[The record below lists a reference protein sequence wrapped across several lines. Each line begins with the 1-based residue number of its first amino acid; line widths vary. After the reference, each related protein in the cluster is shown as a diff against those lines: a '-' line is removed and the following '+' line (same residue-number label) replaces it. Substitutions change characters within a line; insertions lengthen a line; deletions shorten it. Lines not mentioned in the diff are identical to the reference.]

1 MFTLVAP
8 ETIWALVHVDEGR
21 AGAIRLGQPA
31 VVRMRSRPGEP
42 VAAEVVRIGL
52 ESDRVCRAA
61 ARGRARDG
69 RHLPGLVVE
78 ALALT
83 RSLRAELRMVEAGTR
98 GPFAEA
104 SRIPGDVRAMVAR
117 VPGVAE
123 AGAITLRTAE
133 MAAPGR
139 LIRVQAL
146 GYEPGRPGG
155 PSNIVAGRGLGGARF
170 EMVADQRAGL
180 AVGATVLLGGDRYRV
195 VGLTRG
201 LVASGGDPLVLLHLR
216 DSQDLQFKLSPP
228 AARRAA
234 AAGAG
239 AGNTDT
245 VNAVIA
251 RLHPGADP
259 NAVAETVRRWKHLSA
274 LTDAEQSE
282 LLTRSVV
289 NRARVQLGMS
299 TVVLLFVTAVII
311 ALIIYTMTMDKLRE
325 IATLKLIGAPDSTI
339 IGLVLQQALL
349 LGFVG
354 FGAQLALIFAVRDR
368 FPRSVA
374 LGPEEIGVMAA
385 VVAASCILGSTASIR
400 AALRIDPQ
408 AALGG

>member
-1 MFTLVAP
+1 MNL
-8 ETIWALVHVDEGR
+8 ALRDIRH
-21 AGAIRLGQPA
+21 RLGRFLITGVGVGLLLSVALAMVGIYQG
-31 VVRMRSRPGEP
+31 VV
-42 VAAEVVRIGL
+42 A
-52 ESDRVCRAA
+52 
-61 ARGRARDG
+61 
-69 RHLPGLVVE
+69 E

-83 RSLRAELRMVEAGTR
+83 RSLGAQLWVVESGTR

-104 SRIPGDVRAMVAR
+104 SRIPGDVREIVAR
-117 VPGVAE
+117 VPGVAS

-139 LIRVQAL
+139 IIRAQVM

-155 PSNIVAGRGLGGARF
+155 PSNIAAGRGLGGARF
-170 EMVADQRAGL
+170 EMVADARAGL
-180 AVGATVLLGGDRYRV
+180 AVGDTVTLGGDRYRV

-201 LVASGGDPLVLLHLR
+201 LVASGGDPLVFLHLR

-228 AARRAA
+228 AARRAL
-234 AAGAG
+234 AAGTSG
-239 AGNTDT
+239 GGTDT

-259 NAVAETVRRWKHLSA
+259 DAVAETIRRWKHLAA
-274 LTDAEQSE
+274 LTDAEQSA

-289 NRARVQLGMS
+289 NRARVQLGMF

-325 IATLKLIGAPDSTI
+325 IATLKLIGAPDRTI
-339 IGLVLQQALL
+339 AGLVLQQALV
-349 LGFVG
+349 LGLSG
-354 FGAQLALIFAVRDR
+354 FAAGLALIFAVRDR
-368 FPRSVA
+368 FPRTVA
-374 LGPEEIGVMAA
+374 LGPAEIAVMFGV
-385 VVAASCILGSTASIR
+385 VLVICTLGSLVSIR
-400 AALRIDPQ
+400 AALRIDAQ

>member
-1 MFTLVAP
+1 MNLALRDIRHGLGRFLV
-8 ETIWALVHVDEGR
+8 TCVG
-21 AGAIRLGQPA
+21 
-31 VVRMRSRPGEP
+31 
-42 VAAEVVRIGL
+42 IGL
-52 ESDRVCRAA
+52 LLSVALA
-61 ARGRARDG
+61 MVGIYQG
-69 RHLPGLVVE
+69 VVAE

-83 RSLRAELRMVEAGTR
+83 RSLGAELWVVEAGTR
-98 GPFAEA
+98 GPFAES

-139 LIRVQAL
+139 IIRAQLL

-201 LVASGGDPLVLLHLR
+201 LVASGGDPLVFLHLR

-234 AAGAG
+234 AAGVG

-251 RLHPGADP
+251 RLHRGAD
-259 NAVAETVRRWKHLSA
+259 ADAAAETVRRWKHLSA

-289 NRARVQLGMS
+289 ARARVQLGMF

-311 ALIIYTMTMDKLRE
+311 ALTIYTMTMDKLRE

-354 FGAQLALIFAVRDR
+354 FGAGLALIFAVRDR

-374 LGPEEIGVMAA
+374 LGPEEIAVMAA
-385 VVAASCILGSTASIR
+385 VVAAICILGSTASIR

>member
-1 MFTLVAP
+1 M
-8 ETIWALVHVDEGR
+8 
-21 AGAIRLGQPA
+21 LGIYQ
-31 VVRMRSRPGEP
+31 
-42 VAAEVVRIGL
+42 
-52 ESDRVCRAA
+52 
-61 ARGRARDG
+61 
-69 RHLPGLVVE
+69 GLVVE

-83 RSLRAELRMVEAGTR
+83 RSLRAELRVVEAGTR

-139 LIRVQAL
+139 IIRVQAL

-201 LVASGGDPLVLLHLR
+201 LVASGGDPLVFLHLR

-234 AAGAG
+234 AAG

-259 NAVAETVRRWKHLSA
+259 NAVAETVGRWKHLSA

-289 NRARVQLGMS
+289 NRARVQLGMF

-325 IATLKLIGAPDSTI
+325 IATLKPIGAPDSTI

-354 FGAQLALIFAVRDR
+354 FGAGLALIFAVRDR

-385 VVAASCILGSTASIR
+385 VVAAICILGSTASIR
-400 AALRIDPQ
+400 AGLRVDPQ

>member
-1 MFTLVAP
+1 MNL
-8 ETIWALVHVDEGR
+8 ALRDIRH
-21 AGAIRLGQPA
+21 RLGRFLITGVGVGLLLSVALAMVGIYQG
-31 VVRMRSRPGEP
+31 VV
-42 VAAEVVRIGL
+42 A
-52 ESDRVCRAA
+52 
-61 ARGRARDG
+61 
-69 RHLPGLVVE
+69 E

-83 RSLRAELRMVEAGTR
+83 RSLKAELWVVESGTR

-104 SRIPGDVRAMVAR
+104 SRIPGDVREIVAR
-117 VPGVAE
+117 VPGVAA

-139 LIRVQAL
+139 IIRAQVM

-170 EMVADQRAGL
+170 EMVADARAGL
-180 AVGATVLLGGDRYRV
+180 GVGDTVTLGGDRYRV

-201 LVASGGDPLVLLHLR
+201 LVASGGDPLVFLHLR

-228 AARRAA
+228 AARRAL

-239 AGNTDT
+239 GGGTDT

-259 NAVAETVRRWKHLSA
+259 DAVADTVRRWKHLAA

-289 NRARVQLGMS
+289 NRARVQLGMF

-325 IATLKLIGAPDSTI
+325 IATLKLIGAPDRTI
-339 IGLVLQQALL
+339 AALVLQQALV
-349 LGFVG
+349 LGLSG
-354 FGAQLALIFAVRDR
+354 FAAGLALIFATRDR
-368 FPRSVA
+368 FPRTVA
-374 LGPEEIGVMAA
+374 LGPEEIAVMLA
-385 VVAASCILGSTASIR
+385 VVLVICTLGSIVSIR
-400 AALRIDPQ
+400 AALRIDAQ